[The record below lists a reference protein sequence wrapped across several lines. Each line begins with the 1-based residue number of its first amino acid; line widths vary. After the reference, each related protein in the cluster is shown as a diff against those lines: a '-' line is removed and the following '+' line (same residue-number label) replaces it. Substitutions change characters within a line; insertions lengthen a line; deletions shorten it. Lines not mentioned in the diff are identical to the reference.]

1 MKRATHAG
9 TGTIGFGRI
18 LVYAG
23 MVVLVSVVA
32 NAMFGISE
40 SLPILV
46 PMWGIAVAGT
56 FLYFLAQHERI
67 PDMSGLASRAVLIDA
82 HATNTTVQPETVYA
96 VSSTVTSDTPLADLP
111 YHNGGDY
118 LALERFM
125 EEFRRQEGTDEDT
138 LSWEDANRQT
148 VYVAHARIGSFT
160 FTPDS
165 ETMSMVPL
173 TPIPPDPAMDRLID
187 AEVNDKYLYR
197 YAPGMRLGKWTSVV
211 GDERFSYKA
220 VPSNVPA
227 TLIGV
232 PQGNTFVP
240 YVSANGMVL
249 HNLFL
254 GSLQDAVATLR
265 GSYTTAQRRTRIAV
279 AVVEII
285 AWTVLLGGLN
295 VGAMLGL
302 GSDESAFIHLA
313 LGIMCGIASVV
324 IVGKFFNPRK

>member
-1 MKRATHAG
+1 MNGATHAG

-32 NAMFGISE
+32 NAMFGISD
-40 SLPILV
+40 SIPILV
-46 PMWGIAVAGT
+46 PLWGIAVAGT

-67 PDMSGLASRAVLIDA
+67 PDVSTLASRAVLIDA
-82 HATNTTVQPETVYA
+82 HATTTTTQPDTVYA
-96 VSSTVTSDTPLADLP
+96 VSGTVTSDTPLADLP
-111 YHNGGDY
+111 YHKGGDY
-118 LALERFM
+118 LALERFI

-160 FTPDS
+160 FTPNS
-165 ETMSMVPL
+165 ETMSMMPL
-173 TPIPPDPAMDRLID
+173 NHIPPDPDLDRLID
-187 AEVNDKYLYR
+187 AEVHDKYLYR
-197 YAPGMRLGKWTSVV
+197 YEPGMRLGKWTSVV

-220 VPSNVPA
+220 VPSNVLA
-227 TLIGV
+227 TLMGV

-249 HNLFL
+249 HNLCL

-265 GSYTTAQRRTRIAV
+265 GNYTKAQRNTRIAV
-279 AVVEII
+279 AIVEII

-302 GSDESAFIHLA
+302 GSDESTFTHLA
-313 LGIMCGIASVV
+313 LGIVCGIVSVV
-324 IVGKFFNPRK
+324 IVGKVINPRT

>member
-1 MKRATHAG
+1 MKSTTRAG
-9 TGTIGFGRI
+9 TSTVGFGRI

-23 MVVLVSVVA
+23 MVVLVSVVV
-32 NAMFGISE
+32 NVMFGISDAMPM
-40 SLPILV
+40 LIPI
-46 PMWGIAVAGT
+46 WGIAVAGT
-56 FLYFLAQHERI
+56 FLYFLAQQERI
-67 PDMSGLASRAVLIDA
+67 PDLSGLASRAVLIDA
-82 HATNTTVQPETVYA
+82 HTTSTIIQPDTVYA
-96 VSSTVTSDTPLADLP
+96 VSGTVTSDTPLADLP
-111 YHNGGDY
+111 YHKGGDY

-125 EEFRRQEGTDEDT
+125 EVFRRQEGSDEDT
-138 LSWEDANRQT
+138 LSWDDANRQT
-148 VYVAHARIGSFT
+148 VYVAQARIGSFT

-165 ETMSMVPL
+165 ETMSMITL
-173 TPIPPDPAMDRLID
+173 KPIAPDPAMDRLID
-187 AEVNDKYLYR
+187 AEVRDKYVYR
-197 YAPGMRLGKWTSVV
+197 YESGVRLGKWSSVV

-240 YVSANGMVL
+240 YVSANGMVI

-265 GSYTTAQRRTRIAV
+265 GNYTKAQRNTRIAV
-279 AVVEII
+279 AVIEML

-302 GSDESAFIHLA
+302 NNNEATFIHLL
-313 LGIMCGIASVV
+313 LGIVCGVLSVV
-324 IVGKFFNPRK
+324 IVSMAINPRK